1 MTPALLAALSRV
13 ICDGRR
19 AILLTPHHAYAIAR
33 YSLPRPGE
41 ERLLRITEPVTEAE
55 AAKILGKQ

>member
-1 MTPALLAALSRV
+1 MTPAILAALSRV

-19 AILLTPHHAYAIAR
+19 AILLTPQTAYVIAR

-41 ERLLRITEPVTEAE
+41 ERLSRIFEPITEAD
-55 AAKILGKQ
+55 AAKILGEK

>member
-1 MTPALLAALSRV
+1 MTPALLAAASRV

-19 AILLTPHHAYAIAR
+19 AILVTPQNAYVIAR

-41 ERLLRITEPVTEAE
+41 ERMLRITEAITENE
-55 AAKILGKQ
+55 AAKILGEK